1 MKNPN
6 LLNGE
11 KIYLLETVN
20 QDGHYE
26 TYEIAAFSL
35 KEAKRT
41 KSDIIGN
48 LRCGEKAVGH
58 LRLKK

>member
-26 TYEIAAFSL
+26 TYEITAFSL
-35 KEAKRT
+35 KEAKKV
-41 KSDIIGN
+41 KSEIIGN
-48 LRCGEKAVGH
+48 SRDGEKAVGQ

>member
-1 MKNPN
+1 MKSST

-20 QDGHYE
+20 QDGYH
-26 TYEIAAFSL
+26 EIHEIEAFSL
-35 KEAKRT
+35 KEAKKV
-41 KSDIIGN
+41 KSEIIGN
-48 LRCGEKAVGH
+48 SRDGAKAVGQ

>member
-1 MKNPN
+1 MENSN

-11 KIYLLETVN
+11 KVYLLETVN

-26 TYEIAAFSL
+26 THEITAFSL
-35 KEAKRT
+35 KEAKKV
-41 KSDIIGN
+41 KSEIIGN
-48 LRCGEKAVGH
+48 SRDGEKAVGQ

>member
-26 TYEIAAFSL
+26 TYEIEAFSL
-35 KEAKRT
+35 KQAKRM
-41 KSDIIGN
+41 KSEIIGN
-48 LRCGEKAVGH
+48 SRCGEKAVGP